1 MELDPAYCD
10 VIVQRWQAFTG
21 KGAVLEPDGRTFDET
36 AAERKA

>member
-21 KGAVLEPDGRTFDET
+21 KAVVLEADGRIFEEM

>member
-21 KGAVLEPDGRTFDET
+21 KLATLEENKEVF
-36 AAERKA
+36 